1 MSNEQPRDIQNESMT
16 DEELLE
22 RMRKYNE
29 TMNVLSAGST
39 KKRQGN
45 EQQTGNYEG
54 LLTDRTGSNPTTTIN
69 QNTTK
74 QDQAGQPTERR
85 EADR

>member
-54 LLTDRTGSNPTTTIN
+54 LTDR
-69 QNTTK
+69 QNRK
-74 QDQAGQPTERR
+74 
-85 EADR
+85 

>member
-1 MSNEQPRDIQNESMT
+1 MSNQETYKMT

-22 RMRKYNE
+22 RMRKYSE

-39 KKRQGN
+39 KKRQGY

-54 LLTDRTGSNPTTTIN
+54 LTDR
-69 QNTTK
+69 QNRK
-74 QDQAGQPTERR
+74 
-85 EADR
+85 

>member
-1 MSNEQPRDIQNESMT
+1 MNNQETYKMT

-22 RMRKYNE
+22 RMRKYSE

-39 KKRQGN
+39 KKRQGY

-54 LLTDRTGSNPTTTIN
+54 LTDRQNRKLPSYDNKSEYHKAGSSLTT
-69 QNTTK
+69 
-74 QDQAGQPTERR
+74 DR
-85 EADR
+85 EKRGR